1 MKIILSI
8 LTSVTIW
15 SFFNLTS
22 YADSTIENLEQSCYD
37 WNFQACYDL
46 AVEYNKGEKVV
57 KDSSKA
63 HELFEEACE
72 GGLAAGCGGVGGDYS
87 AGIGVKQD
95 IQRALYYFHK
105 ACDREI

>member
-63 HELFEEACE
+63 HELFMTTTRIDRDHNDVVAC
-72 GGLAAGCGGVGGDYS
+72 
-87 AGIGVKQD
+87 
-95 IQRALYYFHK
+95 F
-105 ACDREI
+105 